1 MKTVSVLTIVQWF
14 FVFCVC
20 LFENQ
25 SYGYILPLD
34 VILNKSVAQSG
45 NQIFSVEQDVIFTF
59 EAEDFVIRETWLI
72 EGDKNLKLT
81 AVGLGPLK
89 DLFRL
94 VTVYNSKSKTTLF
107 GKTKQTVLT
116 NSDFFERYISIRS
129 LDSYKNYLALL
140 SVAPTVRLSRA
151 AGTTA
156 FAIGEPSTSD
166 ITTPHFWIDQNTFHT
181 KKIRFLS
188 ESEVSFEDHTLY
200 GKTIYYPKTKKVSW
214 GQQNVTIKVK
224 QVALKTGANL
234 SSFYPQKLDQPSEIT
249 LSSKGNAGII
259 IQDFYKRFR

>member
-1 MKTVSVLTIVQWF
+1 MKTVSVLTIVQCF
-14 FVFCVC
+14 FVFCVGV
-20 LFENQ
+20 LGNL

-34 VILNKSVAQSG
+34 VVLNKSVAQSG

-94 VTVYNSKSKTTLF
+94 VTIYNSKSKTTLF

-129 LDSYKNYLALL
+129 ADSYRNYFSLL
-140 SVAPTVRLSRA
+140 SVTPSIRLSRA

-156 FAIGEPSTSD
+156 FAIGEPSTTD
-166 ITTPHFWIDQNTFHT
+166 ITTPHFWIDQNTFNL

-188 ESEVSFEDHTLY
+188 ESEVSFNDYNLF

-214 GQQNVTIKVK
+214 GQQNVTIKVR
-224 QVALKTGANL
+224 QVSLKTGANL
-234 SSFYPQKLDQPSEIT
+234 TSFYPQKLDQPSEIT
-249 LSSKGNAGII
+249 LSTKGNVGIV